1 MKRSRFLSF
10 LLAVAAGGT
19 AGLPV
24 ASLSDDTDVYVGSE
38 ELAQVQGVRPNVLI
52 ILDTS
57 GSMSTTV
64 PGTGKSR
71 MTNMKEALQSILD
84 GLNNVNVGL
93 MRFSNPGGPILFPV
107 AYIDEDASEAF
118 KAGGA
123 DITAR
128 IADGTEQLLGRRLGG
143 DRQNSG

>member
-71 MTNMKEALQSILD
+71 MTNMKEALQSSST
-84 GLNNVNVGL
+84 G
-93 MRFSNPGGPILFPV
+93 
-107 AYIDEDASEAF
+107 
-118 KAGGA
+118 
-123 DITAR
+123 
-128 IADGTEQLLGRRLGG
+128 
-143 DRQNSG
+143 